1 MNDDIKKQK
10 VEMWSKK
17 LIQLEKELK
26 EIYLRKGEAARDG
39 DLSENAAYKAA
50 IEDAE
55 TWQARIEDV
64 NKILRDLGEDPEKLL
79 SERNAKN

>member
-1 MNDDIKKQK
+1 MNDDLKQQK
-10 VEMWSKK
+10 VDMWGKK
-17 LIQLEKELK
+17 LIQLTGELK
-26 EIYLRKGEAARDG
+26 EIFLRKGEAARDG

-64 NKILRDLGEDPEKLL
+64 KKILRDLGEDPEKIL
-79 SERNAKN
+79 SEKGK

>member
-1 MNDDIKKQK
+1 MSDDIKKQK

-17 LIQLEKELK
+17 LFQLEGELK
-26 EIYLRKGEAARDG
+26 EIFVRKGEAARDG

-55 TWQARIEDV
+55 AWQARIADV
-64 NKILRDLGEDPEKLL
+64 KKILTDLGVDPERLL
-79 SERNAKN
+79 AEQGGKK

>member
-1 MNDDIKKQK
+1 MDENIKKQK
-10 VEMWSKK
+10 VEMWGKK
-17 LIQLEKELK
+17 LVQLDKELK
-26 EIYLRKGEAARDG
+26 EIFLRKGEAARDG

-64 NKILRDLGEDPEKLL
+64 KKILRDLGVDPERIL
-79 SERNAKN
+79 SEKGK

>member
-1 MNDDIKKQK
+1 MDENIKKQK
-10 VEMWSKK
+10 IEMWGKK

-55 TWQARIEDV
+55 TWQARIEDIK
-64 NKILRDLGEDPEKLL
+64 KILRALGEDPERILGDKGG
-79 SERNAKN
+79 K